1 MVPTTRQGGKGMKQ
15 VHKEDGR
22 ESMQI
27 LRGLAMEIQDMDETQ
42 RLKTL
47 EWAVQ
52 KETRGEGSRFW
63 LIIAKVLLA
72 RPDLIPRALQLS
84 NRELQPPAKVL
95 DFKLN
100 VEQLANRSSAPHSRQ
115 FLNSFFH
122 ILSEG

>member
-1 MVPTTRQGGKGMKQ
+1 MKQ
-15 VHKEDGR
+15 LHKEDGR

-52 KETRGEGSRFW
+52 KETRGEGNRFW
-63 LIIAKVLLA
+63 LVIAKVLLA

-84 NRELQPPAKVL
+84 DRELNPPAKVL
-95 DFKLN
+95 DFRLN
-100 VEQLANRSSAPHSRQ
+100 VEQLANRSSALHNRQ